1 MASIICLRL
10 VGNLKLEKKMKKF
23 NFMMESVIFKMQRQ
37 NNNKKRRSNHRRLDV
52 IFLIYFDKI
61 IKFFVDFNLLY
72 FSLNK

>member
-37 NNNKKRRSNHRRLDV
+37 NNNKKKDQTIEDLM
-52 IFLIYFDKI
+52 
-61 IKFFVDFNLLY
+61 
-72 FSLNK
+72 